1 MTSTSVATVEL
12 VDNNDAQRVG
22 KFMCVVP
29 PKVRTTRAMSSLTS
43 LASTFGR
50 ASSCAHDEARSALA
64 PTDANDGRTR
74 LPTRLTFSIFLAL
87 RLTACVVHV
96 TRSRVSSPRVFST
109 DAPREP
115 VRRGVPR
122 RAEHRAGRRVVR
134 FGVPDV
140 VHERGRRRR
149 RHKRGS
155 RDPGVHG
162 QRDHRLVLRASHER
176 GLPRLAP
183 VLGGG
188 ARRRPTDPPT
198 RVAAGGCQ
206 NAGRRPVLRSG
217 AGVSHVQNVRHEGF
231 TQTPR
236 TILLRVFRREVRA
249 RLRRARDP
257 SGTYPLL
264 YGRDESGAVV
274 VANFESAERMFR
286 VSDQHDA
293 SHHQAKESA
302 QPLLKPVPA
311 GCFIY
316 GHRGVSPRRFA
327 KDEASAKKL
336 ASVTSDAVADALR
349 AGCASAAGRWT
360 GASPWTRAGAGP
372 WTAASRRRRPR
383 RRTTRGRGG
392 AAGSRACPG
401 ARRASTARSLRRSK
415 RRARVW
421 TRAPSRGAR
430 AICLCLRQ
438 KITARRSRTCPPRR
452 ARRWRA
458 WTSTR
463 RTTSSRKPRA
473 APRRSSRARRA
484 STSARRQW
492 R

>member
-1 MTSTSVATVEL
+1 MSCRRRCARRAPCLFNLFSV
-12 VDNNDAQRVG
+12 N
-22 KFMCVVP
+22 
-29 PKVRTTRAMSSLTS
+29 
-43 LASTFGR
+43 FGR
-50 ASSCAHDEARSALA
+50 ASSCAHEEARSALA

-176 GLPRLAP
+176 LPRLAP

-249 RLRRARDP
+249 RLRRARP
-257 SGTYPLL
+257 E
-264 YGRDESGAVV
+264 RD
-274 VANFESAERMFR
+274 
-286 VSDQHDA
+286 
-293 SHHQAKESA
+293 
-302 QPLLKPVPA
+302 VPA
-311 GCFIY
+311 
-316 GHRGVSPRRFA
+316 
-327 KDEASAKKL
+327 
-336 ASVTSDAVADALR
+336 AV
-349 AGCASAAGRWT
+349 
-360 GASPWTRAGAGP
+360 
-372 WTAASRRRRPR
+372 RPR
-383 RRTTRGRGG
+383 
-392 AAGSRACPG
+392 
-401 ARRASTARSLRRSK
+401 
-415 RRARVW
+415 
-421 TRAPSRGAR
+421 
-430 AICLCLRQ
+430 
-438 KITARRSRTCPPRR
+438 
-452 ARRWRA
+452 
-458 WTSTR
+458 
-463 RTTSSRKPRA
+463 
-473 APRRSSRARRA
+473 
-484 STSARRQW
+484 
-492 R
+492 